1 MMNLL
6 AKKNLSEENAAAVW
20 HDSGEV
26 LIRIIFEELSY
37 FVGDLY
43 CKGTLQMESFQQT
56 EETLTV
62 PQTLYEIPGIIS
74 SMYRLIELGSFCRCV

>member
-6 AKKNLSEENAAAVW
+6 AKKNLSEENAAAAVW

-37 FVGDLY
+37 FVGNLC

-56 EETLTV
+56 EET
-62 PQTLYEIPGIIS
+62 
-74 SMYRLIELGSFCRCV
+74 